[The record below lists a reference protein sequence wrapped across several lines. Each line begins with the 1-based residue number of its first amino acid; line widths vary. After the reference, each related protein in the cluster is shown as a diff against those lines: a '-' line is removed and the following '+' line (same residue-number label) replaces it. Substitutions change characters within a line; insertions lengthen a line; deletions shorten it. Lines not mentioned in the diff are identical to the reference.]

1 MTDFA
6 DLERR
11 LTDECLRLA
20 RPGIIYGNLPS
31 LLGEAA
37 SAIRELM
44 PKAGWE
50 VSEYRRLSDEAVV
63 WKLDSGQWTAS
74 GYGLGSEHSGPWP
87 GASAAMAGLDKPD

>member
-20 RPGIIYGNLPS
+20 RPGINYGNLPS

-44 PKAGWE
+44 PNAGWRAT
-50 VSEYRRLSDEAVV
+50 EYTREDGAQVLAHGGPSVFH
-63 WKLDSGQWTAS
+63 WKRSPFHDSPTFDDA
-74 GYGLGSEHSGPWP
+74 
-87 GASAAMAGLDKPD
+87 AAAMAALDGKGK